1 MKKVWNTYKSSIIL
15 LLSMLTGG
23 IVGFFWG
30 EGASVLQ
37 PVADLFL
44 NMLYCCVV
52 PLIFCLLTA
61 AIAKMEDLSKL
72 RTILVVFMIGTL
84 VTGVISCIFMII
96 PSLIF
101 DPAKGATLDM
111 SKEVSDL
118 SGKMDVLGMLTVNDF
133 SKLLSRSNLM
143 ALIVAT
149 IIFSFGVIF
158 AGEKGKP
165 VVAMMDC
172 MTQVIVKVIGIVMK
186 LAPIGLGCYFA
197 ILIGQYG
204 KEVIGPLGRAIVMYL
219 IVICIYFVISQT
231 VMAYIGGGSLGVKRW
246 WQTSVPPTLTAL
258 GTCSSAATLPV
269 NMEQAKNIGIPSD
282 VADIVVPLG
291 ANLHKDGACIIQIL
305 KIAFLCSVFHIPYA
319 TPRNILMSIV
329 VAVIASVV
337 MGGIPAGGYVAEIF
351 ILSVFGFPTVSV
363 PVMVL
368 IGTITDA
375 PATAVNVTG
384 DTGLAMIIA
393 RIVHGK
399 EWMKEIRQ
407 TGSEAAAAV

>member
-44 NMLYCCVV
+44 NMLYCCGV
-52 PLIFCLLTA
+52 PLIFCSLTA

>member
-52 PLIFCLLTA
+52 PLIFCSLTA